1 MSPARHREQSLWGVT
16 VVSEQPDAGLQEWG
30 GRRVGADILGSQRN
44 LPPTQAQTT
53 LDRSPAEEGDVT
65 PRGEQMWAPTGM
77 RL

>member
-1 MSPARHREQSLWGVT
+1 MQRTDSLGKILMLGKI
-16 VVSEQPDAGLQEWG
+16 EGKRRLGQEWG

-65 PRGEQMWAPTGM
+65 PRGEQTWAPTGM
-77 RL
+77 HL